1 MGARIPALVLGFA
14 LSGQAFLSATTQSLE
29 VMTMAN
35 LTVDQLVAQLR
46 SETPFH
52 RAVAAS
58 RLGTLR
64 VSDPQAIA
72 GLLVVLRDDD
82 PHARRSAA
90 EALSFIDASRFP
102 QALRVLDAALQE
114 DLLYLPGHPTMQ
126 ALVKHGAAAV
136 PVLVRQINRGDE
148 FRAMALSVLTLMP
161 VGTPGVR
168 EALRDAASGPDAS
181 GLSTAANARALGHLQ
196 PGDAAGEV
204 EAALT
209 SDDPRV
215 RFAAL
220 TAAMADLAS
229 PDVMS
234 SVRTIATDANDPIR
248 PFALVFVAERDA
260 DFARAHVADLA
271 ALLTLADWIEPL
283 RAVGVG
289 SVSGDPGAQP
299 ASILGRLGA
308 DAREALPALRRVA
321 EAASAA
327 EGSSDVSARIAV
339 ARIEGRPVS
348 SLVDAAVADLSHAD
362 DERRAVALLTL
373 THLGPDARSAL
384 GVLERL
390 PKRGEPWDAV
400 TRMAIAAIKGE
411 AGAPAAAGLP

>member
-1 MGARIPALVLGFA
+1 
-14 LSGQAFLSATTQSLE
+14 
-29 VMTMAN
+29 
-35 LTVDQLVAQLR
+35 
-46 SETPFH
+46 
-52 RAVAAS
+52 
-58 RLGTLR
+58 
-64 VSDPQAIA
+64 
-72 GLLVVLRDDD
+72 
-82 PHARRSAA
+82 
-90 EALSFIDASRFP
+90 
-102 QALRVLDAALQE
+102 
-114 DLLYLPGHPTMQ
+114 
-126 ALVKHGAAAV
+126 
-136 PVLVRQINRGDE
+136 
-148 FRAMALSVLTLMP
+148 
-161 VGTPGVR
+161 
-168 EALRDAASGPDAS
+168 
-181 GLSTAANARALGHLQ
+181 
-196 PGDAAGEV
+196 
-204 EAALT
+204 
-209 SDDPRV
+209 
-215 RFAAL
+215 
-220 TAAMADLAS
+220 
-229 PDVMS
+229 MS

-283 RAVGVG
+283 RAG
-289 SVSGDPGAQP
+289 SASAACP
-299 ASILGRLGA
+299 AILARSLLAILGRLGA

>member
-1 MGARIPALVLGFA
+1 M
-14 LSGQAFLSATTQSLE
+14 
-29 VMTMAN
+29 
-35 LTVDQLVAQLR
+35 
-46 SETPFH
+46 
-52 RAVAAS
+52 
-58 RLGTLR
+58 
-64 VSDPQAIA
+64 
-72 GLLVVLRDDD
+72 
-82 PHARRSAA
+82 
-90 EALSFIDASRFP
+90 
-102 QALRVLDAALQE
+102 
-114 DLLYLPGHPTMQ
+114 
-126 ALVKHGAAAV
+126 
-136 PVLVRQINRGDE
+136 
-148 FRAMALSVLTLMP
+148 
-161 VGTPGVR
+161 
-168 EALRDAASGPDAS
+168 
-181 GLSTAANARALGHLQ
+181 
-196 PGDAAGEV
+196 
-204 EAALT
+204 
-209 SDDPRV
+209 
-215 RFAAL
+215 
-220 TAAMADLAS
+220 
-229 PDVMS
+229 
-234 SVRTIATDANDPIR
+234 
-248 PFALVFVAERDA
+248 
-260 DFARAHVADLA
+260 
-271 ALLTLADWIEPL
+271 LTLADWIEPL